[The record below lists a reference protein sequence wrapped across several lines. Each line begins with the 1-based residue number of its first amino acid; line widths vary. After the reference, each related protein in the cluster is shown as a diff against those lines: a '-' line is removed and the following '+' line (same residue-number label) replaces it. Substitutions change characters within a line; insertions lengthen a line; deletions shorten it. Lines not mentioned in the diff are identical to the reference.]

1 MQIEEIKEKITP
13 TLLKHRIKRAGVFG
27 STATGRTRK
36 GSDIDLL
43 VEFGQQISLLEFV
56 GIKYELEDLLG
67 SKVDLVEYEAIKPML
82 RERILLEEI
91 RIYG

>member
-13 TLLKHRIKRAGVFG
+13 TLQKHNITRAGVFG

-67 SKVDLVEYEAIKPML
+67 SKVDLVEYEAIKPRL
-82 RERILLEEI
+82 RQRILLEEI

>member
-1 MQIEEIKEKITP
+1 MQIEEIKNKIIP
-13 TLLKHRIKRAGVFG
+13 ALQKHNITRAGVFG
-27 STATGRTRK
+27 STATGRARK

-43 VEFGQQISLLEFV
+43 VEFGQQISLLEVV

-67 SKVDLVEYEAIKPML
+67 SKVDLVEYEAIKPRL
-82 RERILLEEI
+82 RQRILLEEI